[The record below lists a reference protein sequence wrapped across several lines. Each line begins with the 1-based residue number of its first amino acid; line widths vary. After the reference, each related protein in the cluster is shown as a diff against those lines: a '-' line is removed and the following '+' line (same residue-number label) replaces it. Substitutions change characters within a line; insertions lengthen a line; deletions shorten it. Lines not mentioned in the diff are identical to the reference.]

1 LRQPLPFAAGLEYI
15 LCGVDEGAELR
26 HFGCASRE
34 VSSGITIWLLR
45 GGQPTVFFAP
55 GEGEVSIDL
64 IEPLPN
70 DTEPLVIGRLVIST
84 LANLKQGAVLLFD
97 SEPEGIVVVNLSF
110 PGTGVNGIVPN
121 QPDPCRAYWL

>member
-1 LRQPLPFAAGLEYI
+1 
-15 LCGVDEGAELR
+15 
-26 HFGCASRE
+26 
-34 VSSGITIWLLR
+34 
-45 GGQPTVFFAP
+45 VFFAP

-64 IEPLPN
+64 IESLPN

-110 PGTGVNGIVPN
+110 PGTGVNGIVPS